1 MKVLFGNSRIM
12 IIGFVVMVSIV
23 SLAGCGNK
31 NVNPPTPQPPPSGNV
46 IGNVPNNAGDG
57 VTFINNGTSAIFNL
71 YAPNKKQV
79 YLLGSF
85 NNWRADT
92 ASKMAN
98 TPDGTRWWIQINNLN
113 PSQLYSYVYFIDGA
127 IKVADPYAHMILD
140 SANDRYIPSS
150 VYPNIPAYPA
160 GQGGTAHIV
169 SVAQANPPSY
179 TWQVSNFQRPS
190 PSNLVVYELWLGDF
204 LDQDNTPYNSP
215 NFATPNNI
223 PSYQTLL
230 DSLNYIADLGVN
242 AIELLPVNEFEGNTS
257 WGYNPNFMFALDKYY
272 GTPNAYKAFI
282 DACHRKGIA
291 VIQDI
296 VLEDQFG
303 SSPMVQMYWN
313 AQTQTPA
320 QNSPWFDSLTLHP
333 YGVGYQLNH
342 QSAAT
347 QYWAENVMKYWLQ
360 EYHIDGFRFDQAQGY
375 TQTNSITNPNL
386 WSAYDASRIALWTKY
401 NDTIQSLTTSNNPYY
416 VILENFAESAE
427 IKAMAQQGMIC
438 WNNES
443 SAGEQAA
450 MGWSTNPSWDL
461 SPLTP
466 AGFGIGSEY
475 PNGIISYF
483 ESHDEERLQYKNEQW
498 GNAYNGYN
506 VQNLTTGLSRD
517 GMMAAFLFSVPGPK
531 MLWQFGERGYDLSK
545 NSDNLGM
552 GKTSYGSLAPMPANW
567 NYMTDAN
574 RVALYKVYAQMIHY
588 KINNP
593 VFTTANYTYS
603 LSNAVKWIQL
613 LGSDGTDVVV
623 VGNCDVAPQ
632 TATINF
638 PAVGTWYDNLLGT
651 TMDMNATS
659 QSITL
664 QPGEYHVYS
673 NVALK

>member
-1 MKVLFGNSRIM
+1 MT
-12 IIGFVVMVSIV
+12 GFLAVAVF
-23 SLAGCGNK
+23 AGCGKK
-31 NVNPPTPQPPPSGNV
+31 NVNPPATPQQPITV
-46 IGNVPNNAGDG
+46 VGNVPNNAGDG

-85 NNWRADT
+85 NNWQADS
-92 ASKMAN
+92 ASRMTN
-98 TPDGTRWWIQINNLN
+98 TPDGTRWWIQIDNLN
-113 PSQLYSYVYFIDGA
+113 APQLYTYVYFIDGA

-140 SANDRYIPSS
+140 SANDQNIPSS
-150 VYPNIPAYPA
+150 VYPDMPAYPK

-169 SVAQANPPSY
+169 SVAQANPPAY
-179 TWQVSNFQRPS
+179 NWQAANFQRPS
-190 PSNLVVYELWLGDF
+190 PSNLVIYELWLGDF
-204 LDQDNTPYNSP
+204 LDQDNTPYSSP
-215 NFATPNNI
+215 NFATPNNV

-230 DSLNYIADLGVN
+230 DSLNYIAVLGVN
-242 AIELLPVNEFEGNTS
+242 AIELLPVNEFEGNVS

-282 DACHRKGIA
+282 DACHKKGIA

-375 TQTNSITNPNL
+375 TQTPLTNATWAN
-386 WSAYDASRIALWTKY
+386 YDQPRVTLWTTY
-401 NDTIQSLTTSNNPYY
+401 NNFIQSLTTSNNPYY
-416 VILENFAESAE
+416 VILEDFAAPAE
-427 IKAMAQQGMIC
+427 IQAMAAQGMMC

-443 SAGEQAA
+443 GAGEQAA
-450 MGWSTNPSWDL
+450 MGWATDPSWDL
-461 SPLTP
+461 SPLTS
-466 AGFGIGSEY
+466 AGFGVGSGF
-475 PNGIISYF
+475 PNGLVSYF

-498 GNAYNGYN
+498 GNAGGSYS
-506 VQNLTTGLSRD
+506 VQNLATGLCRD
-517 GMMAAFLFSVPGPK
+517 AMMAAFLFSVPGPK

-545 NSDNLGM
+545 GTTNLGM
-552 GKTSYGSLAPMPANW
+552 GNTPYGSLSPMPANW
-567 NYMTDAN
+567 NDMQQNADRA
-574 RVALYKVYAQMIHY
+574 ALYSVYAKMIHY
-588 KINNP
+588 KINNS
-593 VFTTANYTYS
+593 VFATANYSYS
-603 LSNAVKWIQL
+603 LGGAVKWIQL
-613 LGSDGTDVVV
+613 LGNDGTDVMV
-623 VGNCDVAPQ
+623 VGNCDVTPQ
-632 TATINF
+632 TATVNF
-638 PAVGTWYDNLLGT
+638 PAAGTWYDNLLGGSV
-651 TMDMNATS
+651 DISAAS

-673 NVALK
+673 NAALK